1 MADCIESSIVEVPV
15 VVSTVGKPV
24 VCSSVQVAG
33 GPVAVGTVGD
43 TTSKVIVDRYVVN
56 YTQPGPVYAGTG
68 LTKTGSTID
77 VNAANA
83 SIIVNPDDIEVGYGG
98 TLDVQPLGAVDAGAN
113 DQAARIDHRHNHGDL
128 SAELA
133 THHTA
138 SQVSVSGTY
147 PEIGSPG
154 DVEAA
159 LAQIDL
165 VAGSIGQ
172 TDTVAGANGVQNTGN
187 DVNAVIEPIYGTTAN
202 TVTEGNDPRLSD
214 GRAPIGP
221 AGGQLAGTYP
231 NPTVVD
237 GADGSAIHDDIAGEI
252 AAIALKAVP
261 GASDVLVIEDASA
274 ANAKK
279 RITIGSLPTPAP
291 GGQTDTVTGANGVQ
305 NTGDNINAVLEPVF
319 GAVANTVTEGNDPR
333 LSDARIPTG
342 AAGGEL
348 AGTYPNPTVVDGA
361 DGSAIHRNL
370 SGEIATIPTKATPT
384 GADLLVI
391 EDAAAAN
398 AKKSITLASL
408 PYPAPGGQ
416 TDTVAGANG
425 ITNSGDNI
433 NAVLEPIY
441 GSTANTVTEGND
453 ARLSDA
459 RIPTGPAGG
468 QLAGTYPNPTV
479 VDGADGS
486 AIHDDIAGE
495 IAAIATKATPV
506 AADLLI
512 IEDSAAGNAK
522 KAITVG
528 SLPGGGGGI
537 TEPQHKALRDLIHFI
552 DDGPADGFPS
562 GAVKDVTYSGAFP
575 TGVDWWEDATRTQ
588 RIVDLAI
595 TYSGAFP
602 TSEQWRMYDTD
613 GVTVLVT
620 LTDAITYA
628 GAFETSRTRTWV

>member
-15 VVSTVGKPV
+15 VVSTVAKPV

-33 GPVAVGTVGD
+33 GPVAVGTIGD
-43 TTSKVIVDRYVVN
+43 TTSKAIVDRFVVN
-56 YTQPGPVYAGTG
+56 YTQPGPVYAGAG

-98 TLDVQPLGAVDAGAN
+98 TLDVQPLGAVDAGSSE
-113 DQAARIDHRHNHGDL
+113 QAARIDHRHNHGNL

-138 SQVSVSGTY
+138 SQVAVAGTY
-147 PEIGSPG
+147 PEIGNPG

-187 DVNAVIEPIYGTTAN
+187 DVNAV
-202 TVTEGNDPRLSD
+202 
-214 GRAPIGP
+214 
-221 AGGQLAGTYP
+221 
-231 NPTVVD
+231 
-237 GADGSAIHDDIAGEI
+237 
-252 AAIALKAVP
+252 
-261 GASDVLVIEDASA
+261 
-274 ANAKK
+274 
-279 RITIGSLPTPAP
+279 
-291 GGQTDTVTGANGVQ
+291 
-305 NTGDNINAVLEPVF
+305 LEPVF

-342 AAGGEL
+342 AAGGQL

-361 DGSAIHRNL
+361 DGSAIHDNIA
-370 SGEIATIPTKATPT
+370 GEIATIATKATPT

-408 PYPAPGGQ
+408 PYPPAGGQ
-416 TDTVAGANG
+416 TDTVTGANG
-425 ITNSGDNI
+425 VQNTGDNI
-433 NAVLEPIY
+433 NAVIEPVY

-468 QLAGTYPNPTV
+468 ELAGTYPNPTV

-506 AADLLI
+506 AADILI

-528 SLPGGGGGI
+528 SLPSGGGGI

-552 DDGPADGFPS
+552 DDGPSDGFAS
-562 GAVKDVTYSGAFP
+562 GAVKDVIYQGFFP
-575 TGVDWWEDATRTQ
+575 STIEWWEDATRTQ
-588 RIVDLAI
+588 RIVDLTV

-620 LTDAITYA
+620 LTDAISYA
-628 GAFETSRTRTWV
+628 GAFETSRTRTWI

>member
-1 MADCIESSIVEVPV
+1 MADCIESSIAEVPV
-15 VVSTVGKPV
+15 VVSTVAKPV
-24 VCSSVQVAG
+24 MCSSVQVAG

-43 TTSKVIVDRYVVN
+43 TTSKAIVDRYVVN
-56 YTQPGPVYAGTG
+56 YTEPGPVYAGAG

-98 TLDVQPLGAVDAGAN
+98 TLDVQPLGAVDAGSSE
-113 DQAARIDHRHNHGDL
+113 QAARIDHRHNHGDL

-138 SQVSVSGTY
+138 SQVAVAGTY
-147 PEIGSPG
+147 PEIGNPG

-172 TDTVAGANGVQNTGN
+172 TDTVAGANGVT
-187 DVNAVIEPIYGTTAN
+187 
-202 TVTEGNDPRLSD
+202 
-214 GRAPIGP
+214 
-221 AGGQLAGTYP
+221 
-231 NPTVVD
+231 
-237 GADGSAIHDDIAGEI
+237 
-252 AAIALKAVP
+252 
-261 GASDVLVIEDASA
+261 
-274 ANAKK
+274 
-279 RITIGSLPTPAP
+279 
-291 GGQTDTVTGANGVQ
+291 

-342 AAGGEL
+342 AATGDL
-348 AGTYPNPTVVDGA
+348 SGTYPSPTVNDGA

-370 SGEIATIPTKATPT
+370 SGEIAAIPTKATPT

-391 EDAAAAN
+391 EDASAAN

-408 PYPAPGGQ
+408 PYPPAGGQ

-425 ITNSGDNI
+425 VTNSGDNI
-433 NAVLEPIY
+433 NAVLEPVY

-479 VDGADGS
+479 VDGADGT
-486 AIHDDIAGE
+486 AIHDNISGE
-495 IAAIATKATPV
+495 LAAIPTKATPV

-528 SLPGGGGGI
+528 SLPGGGGGGI

-552 DDGPADGFPS
+552 DDGPADGFAS
-562 GAVKDVTYSGAFP
+562 GAVKDVSYSGAFP
-575 TGVDWWEDATRTQ
+575 TVIDWWEDATRTQ